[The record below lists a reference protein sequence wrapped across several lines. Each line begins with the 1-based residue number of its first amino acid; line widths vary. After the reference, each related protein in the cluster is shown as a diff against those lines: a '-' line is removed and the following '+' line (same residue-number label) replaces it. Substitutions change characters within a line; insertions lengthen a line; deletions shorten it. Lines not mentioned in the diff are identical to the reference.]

1 MGGSA
6 AVAGLSVVIP
16 ALNEAGTLPL
26 LLADLATW
34 PRPLEIL
41 VVDGGSGDA
50 TGVVCRTGGVRLLR
64 SPVAGRG
71 QQLRWGAAQ
80 ADGPWLLVMH
90 ADSRLTT
97 GWVDAVTA
105 VLERPAAEQQAWYF
119 DFKVSG
125 TRPMLRL
132 LEKAVAWRSRW
143 RQRPYG
149 DQGLLIHSSLYTSV
163 GGYRPIPLMEDLDL
177 VQRLAARSRLRRIGH
192 PLITSGRRWQGQ
204 GVLSLALRNARLR
217 QRWAQGES
225 ADGLARDYRR

>member
-1 MGGSA
+1 M
-6 AVAGLSVVIP
+6 AGLSVVIP

-26 LLADLATW
+26 LLADLGTW
-34 PRPLEIL
+34 PGNLETL

-50 TGVVCRTGGVRLLR
+50 TAAVSRNGGARLLR
-64 SPVAGRG
+64 SPASGRG

-80 ADGPWLLVMH
+80 ADGPWLLVLH
-90 ADSRLTT
+90 ADSRLPT

-105 VLERPAAEQQAWYF
+105 VLERPDAETQAWYF

-132 LEKAVAWRSRW
+132 LEQAVAWRSRW

-149 DQGLLIHSSLYTSV
+149 DQGLLIHRRLYTAV

-192 PLITSGRRWQGQ
+192 PLITSGRRWQRQ
-204 GVLSLALRNARLR
+204 GVLRLAWRNALLR
-217 QRWAQGES
+217 RRWARGES
-225 ADGLARDYRR
+225 ADGLARDYTR

>member
-1 MGGSA
+1 M
-6 AVAGLSVVIP
+6 AGLSVVIP

-34 PRPLEIL
+34 PGDLEIL

-50 TGVVCRTGGVRLLR
+50 TAAVTRIGGAGLLR

-80 ADGPWLLVMH
+80 AHGPWLLVLH
-90 ADSRLTT
+90 ADSRLPM

-105 VLERPAAEQQAWYF
+105 VLERPDAERQAWYF
-119 DFKVSG
+119 DFRVSEQ
-125 TRPMLRL
+125 RPMLRL
-132 LEKAVAWRSRW
+132 LEAAVAWRSRW

-149 DQGLLIHSSLYTSV
+149 DQGLLIHRRLYSAV
-163 GGYRPIPLMEDLDL
+163 GGYQPIPLMEDLDL
-177 VQRLAARSRLRRIGH
+177 VQRLGAQTRLRRIGH
-192 PLITSGRRWQGQ
+192 PLITSGRRWRRQ
-204 GVLSLALRNARLR
+204 GVLHLAWRNALLR
-217 QRWAQGES
+217 RRWARGAS

>member
-1 MGGSA
+1 M
-6 AVAGLSVVIP
+6 AGLSVVIP

-26 LLADLATW
+26 LLADLGTW
-34 PRPLEIL
+34 PGNLETL

-50 TGVVCRTGGVRLLR
+50 TAAVSRNGGARLLR
-64 SPVAGRG
+64 SPASGRG

-80 ADGPWLLVMH
+80 ADGPWLLVLH
-90 ADSRLTT
+90 ADSRLPT

-105 VLERPAAEQQAWYF
+105 VLERPDAETQAWYF

-132 LEKAVAWRSRW
+132 LEQAVAWRSRW

-149 DQGLLIHSSLYTSV
+149 DQGLLIHCGLYTAV

-192 PLITSGRRWQGQ
+192 PLITSGRRWQRQ
-204 GVLSLALRNARLR
+204 GVLRLAWRNALLR
-217 QRWAQGES
+217 RRWARGES
-225 ADGLARDYRR
+225 ADGLARDYTR

>member
-1 MGGSA
+1 M
-6 AVAGLSVVIP
+6 AGLSVVIP

-26 LLADLATW
+26 LLADLGTW
-34 PRPLEIL
+34 PGNLEIL

-50 TGVVCRTGGVRLLR
+50 TAAVSRNGGARLLR
-64 SPVAGRG
+64 SPASGRG

-80 ADGPWLLVMH
+80 ADGPWLLVLH
-90 ADSRLTT
+90 ADSRLPT

-105 VLERPAAEQQAWYF
+105 VLERPDAETQAWYF

-132 LEKAVAWRSRW
+132 LEQAVAWRSRW

-149 DQGLLIHSSLYTSV
+149 DQGLLIHRGLYSAV

-192 PLITSGRRWQGQ
+192 PLITSGRRWQRQ
-204 GVLSLALRNARLR
+204 GVLRLAWRNALLR
-217 QRWAQGES
+217 RRWARGES
-225 ADGLARDYRR
+225 ADGLARDYTR

>member
-1 MGGSA
+1 M
-6 AVAGLSVVIP
+6 AGLSVVIP

-34 PRPLEIL
+34 PSNLEIL

-50 TGVVCRTGGVRLLR
+50 TAAVTHNGGARLLR
-64 SPVAGRG
+64 SPVADRG
-71 QQLRWGAAQ
+71 QQLRWGADQ
-80 ADGPWLLVMH
+80 ADGPWLLVLH
-90 ADSRLTT
+90 ADSRLPT

-105 VLERPAAEQQAWYF
+105 VLERRDAEKQAWYF

-132 LEKAVAWRSRW
+132 LEQAVAWRSRW

-149 DQGLLIHSSLYTSV
+149 DQGLLIHSGLYTSV

-192 PLITSGRRWQGQ
+192 PLITSGRRWQQ
-204 GVLSLALRNARLR
+204 RGVLSLAWRNAVLR
-217 QRWAQGES
+217 RRWARGES
-225 ADGLARDYRR
+225 TERLARDYKG

>member
-1 MGGSA
+1 M
-6 AVAGLSVVIP
+6 AGLSVVIP

-26 LLADLATW
+26 LLADLGTW
-34 PRPLEIL
+34 PGNLEIL

-50 TGVVCRTGGVRLLR
+50 TAAVSRNGGARLLR
-64 SPVAGRG
+64 SPASGRG

-80 ADGPWLLVMH
+80 ADGPWLLVLH
-90 ADSRLTT
+90 ADSRLPT

-105 VLERPAAEQQAWYF
+105 VLERPDAETQAWYF

-132 LEKAVAWRSRW
+132 LEQAVAWRSRW

-149 DQGLLIHSSLYTSV
+149 DQGLLIHCGLYTAV

-192 PLITSGRRWQGQ
+192 PLITSGRRWQRQ
-204 GVLSLALRNARLR
+204 GVLRLAWRNALLR
-217 QRWAQGES
+217 RRWARGES
-225 ADGLARDYRR
+225 ADGLARDYTR

>member
-1 MGGSA
+1 M
-6 AVAGLSVVIP
+6 AGLSVVIP

-26 LLADLATW
+26 LLADLGTW
-34 PRPLEIL
+34 PRDLEIL
-41 VVDGGSGDA
+41 AVDGGSNDA
-50 TGVVCRTGGVRLLR
+50 TAAVSRNCGAGLLL
-64 SPVAGRG
+64 SPASGRG

-80 ADGPWLLVMH
+80 AHGPWLLVLH
-90 ADSRLTT
+90 ADSRLPT

-105 VLERPAAEQQAWYF
+105 VLERPDAETQAWYF

-132 LEKAVAWRSRW
+132 LEQAVAWRSRW

-149 DQGLLIHSSLYTSV
+149 DQGLLIHRGLYTAV

-192 PLITSGRRWQGQ
+192 PLITSGRRWQRQ
-204 GVLSLALRNARLR
+204 GVLSLAWRNALLR
-217 QRWAQGES
+217 QRWARGES
-225 ADGLARDYRR
+225 ADELARDYIR

>member
-1 MGGSA
+1 M
-6 AVAGLSVVIP
+6 AGLSVVIP

-34 PRPLEIL
+34 PSNLDIL

-50 TGVVCRTGGVRLLR
+50 TAAVTHHGGARLLN

-71 QQLRWGAAQ
+71 QQLRWGTDQ
-80 ADGPWLLVMH
+80 ADGPWLLVLH
-90 ADSRLTT
+90 ADSRLPT
-97 GWVDAVTA
+97 GWVGAVTA
-105 VLERPAAEQQAWYF
+105 VLERPDAEKQAWYF

-132 LEKAVAWRSRW
+132 LEQAVAWRSRW

-149 DQGLLIHSSLYTSV
+149 DQGLLIHRGLYSSV

-192 PLITSGRRWQGQ
+192 PLITSGRRWQQ
-204 GVLSLALRNARLR
+204 RGVLSVAWRNALLR
-217 QRWAQGES
+217 RRWARGES
-225 ADGLARDYRR
+225 TQRLARDYQC

>member
-1 MGGSA
+1 M
-6 AVAGLSVVIP
+6 AGLSVVIP

-26 LLADLATW
+26 LLADLGTW
-34 PRPLEIL
+34 PRDLEIL
-41 VVDGGSGDA
+41 VVDGGSSDA
-50 TGVVCRTGGVRLLR
+50 TAAASRNGGARLLR
-64 SPVAGRG
+64 SPASGRG

-80 ADGPWLLVMH
+80 THGPWLLVLH
-90 ADSRLTT
+90 ADSRLPT

-105 VLERPAAEQQAWYF
+105 VLERPDAETQAWYF

-132 LEKAVAWRSRW
+132 LEQAVAWRSRW

-149 DQGLLIHSSLYTSV
+149 DQGLLIHRGLYTAV

-192 PLITSGRRWQGQ
+192 PLITSGRRWQRQ
-204 GVLSLALRNARLR
+204 GVLSLAWRNALLR
-217 QRWAQGES
+217 QRWARGES
-225 ADGLARDYRR
+225 ADELARDYTR